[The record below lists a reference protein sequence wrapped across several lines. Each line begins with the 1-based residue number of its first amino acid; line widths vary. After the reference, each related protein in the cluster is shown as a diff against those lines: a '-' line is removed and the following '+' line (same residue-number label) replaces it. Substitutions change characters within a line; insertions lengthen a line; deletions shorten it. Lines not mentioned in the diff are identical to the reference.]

1 MEQSLDCFDDLSKE
15 ELEAVAYLDSVAPFR
30 ETIVCLKAS
39 LLRKIGRGG
48 SSQLLFD
55 ITVQETTFNVVATS
69 LDGSSLDLSLQK
81 RSGRSIFPN
90 YAHFLI
96 TDYGMLRVPN
106 DGINVTPPEQ
116 PLQPYEVPGQKGV
129 APLPNNES
137 LKLKAIVNVGSII
150 FVSSGCR
157 KNGNPKLIPQNLIKK
172 ENNKSKVIR

>member
-1 MEQSLDCFDDLSKE
+1 MASTSLAAGLAFLGIICHNLSVEQSLDCFDDLSKE

-116 PLQPYEVPGQKGV
+116 PLQPYEMPGQKGA
-129 APLPNNES
+129 APLYEVRRWLDPTLWALLES
-137 LKLKAIVNVGSII
+137 
-150 FVSSGCR
+150 VSG
-157 KNGNPKLIPQNLIKK
+157 
-172 ENNKSKVIR
+172 